1 MLTAFRWAL
10 RLFLVVAVLGLGAG
24 LLAYQFASRSLP
36 PLEGRFEVAGLVGP
50 VEIVRDTSAIPHIL
64 GATDVDSYFGLGFV
78 HAQDRLW
85 QMMMMRRTVQGR
97 LSEMFGPRTLEIDEA
112 MRRFDLYR
120 LAQDSVAAQDPRT
133 IAALEAYAAGV
144 NAWLAEINKG
154 ARGRGAPEFF
164 LFAPEIAPWQP
175 ADSLAIIKLMGVQ
188 LSTQINEEV
197 LRGRAALMLEP
208 ARLRDLLPDAPGSG
222 AADLRRSFLNPQP
235 LRDLAKGQALGYAFG
250 AAKDTMDLH
259 SHPLSPFPARG
270 LASASNVW
278 AASADRAARGA
289 ALLANDPHLELT
301 APAIWYLAR
310 LELEKGGVIGGTIPG
325 IPAILAGRNGDLA
338 WGVTSG
344 YADDLDLYVEKLDPE
359 RPGHYQGLDGPVPFR
374 EERVVIGVR
383 GAEPETITLRWS
395 ENGPVLPPEM
405 FDLSTITPRGHVT
418 SMAWTLLSGED
429 TSMSAAL
436 DLMEARSIEE
446 GLKAAERFIAP
457 AQNLMLADRDN
468 IAMVLTGDLPRR
480 AARHDSQGRF
490 PSRGWIRH
498 NRWQGMLDR
507 TANPR
512 FRNPQNGV
520 LGNTNN
526 KTSDRPFPYHVSF
539 DWGDTQRIQRL
550 EKLMAARHVHSRES
564 FMEAQLDTVSTP
576 ARVLL
581 PLVAAELWFG
591 EDNAPQGTMDR
602 QRKEALDLLANWNG
616 EMNEHLAQPL
626 IYSAWM
632 RALQN
637 RLIADELGADLA
649 PEFAKPEPLFIE
661 RAFRNVDGAGI
672 WCDIVQSSEVETCAQ
687 MASLALD
694 DALIWLQETYGNR
707 LEAMLWGTA
716 HQATHNHPVLGE
728 VPVLS
733 WFVNIRQST
742 SGGDH
747 TLMRGATPGAGR
759 NPYLNI
765 HGAGYRGVYDQADP
779 DSSLFVTS
787 TGQSGHPLS
796 RFYDNLN
803 DRWRRG
809 EYVIMSLDPSLAR
822 AASVGTILLIPEGLR

>member
-10 RLFLVVAVLGLGAG
+10 RLFLIVAVLALGAG
-24 LLAYQFASRSLP
+24 ILAYQFASRSLP
-36 PLEGRFEVAGLVGP
+36 PLEGRFEVAGLSGP
-50 VEIVRDTSAIPHIL
+50 VEIVRDTSGIPHIF
-64 GATDVDSYFGLGFV
+64 GASEFDSYFGQGFV

-85 QMMMMRRTVQGR
+85 QMMMLRRTIQGR
-97 LSEMFGPRTLEIDEA
+97 LSELFGPRTLKIDEA

-120 LAQDSVAAQDPRT
+120 LAQESVAAQDPRT
-133 IAALEAYAAGV
+133 IAALEAYSAGV

-164 LFAPEIAPWQP
+164 LFSPEIAPWQP

-188 LSTQINEEV
+188 LATQIDKEV
-197 LRGRAALMLEP
+197 LRGRAALVLDPE
-208 ARLRDLLPDAPGSG
+208 RLRDLIPDAPGTGS
-222 AADLRRSFLNPQP
+222 AELRRADLAP
-235 LRDLAKGQALGYAFG
+235 LRELQRGQDLGYGLAKAEDAV
-250 AAKDTMDLH
+250 DLYEM
-259 SHPLSPFPARG
+259 PLSPFPRQG

-278 AASADRAARGA
+278 AASSQRAARGA
-289 ALLANDPHLELT
+289 ALLAHDPHLDLT
-301 APAIWYLAR
+301 APSIWYLAR
-310 LELEKGGVIGGTIPG
+310 MQLQNGGVIGGTIPG

-344 YADDLDLYVEKLDPE
+344 YADDIDLYIEKLDPE
-359 RPGHYQGLDGPVPFR
+359 RPDHYEGLEGPVPFR

-383 GAEPETITLRWS
+383 GEVPRTITLRWT
-395 ENGPVLPPEM
+395 ENGPVLPADL
-405 FDLSTITPRGHVT
+405 FDLGTITPRGYVT
-418 SMAWTLLSGED
+418 SVAWTLLSGND

-436 DLMEARSIEE
+436 DLMESRSLKD
-446 GLKAAERFIAP
+446 GLEAAERFVAP
-457 AQNLMLADRDN
+457 AQNLMLADASDV
-468 IAMVLTGDLPRR
+468 AMVLTGDLPRR
-480 AARHDSQGRF
+480 AARHDSQGRL
-490 PSRGWIRH
+490 PTRGWLPQ
-498 NRWQGMLDR
+498 NRWQGVLSR
-507 TANPR
+507 SANPR
-512 FRNPQNGV
+512 FERPETGV

-526 KTSDRPFPYHVSF
+526 KTSDRPFPFHVSF

-550 EKLMAARHVHSRES
+550 EKLMAARQVHSRES
-564 FMEAQLDTVSTP
+564 FIEAQLDTVSTP

-591 EDNAPQGTMDR
+591 EDNAPEGTMAR
-602 QRKEALDLLANWNG
+602 QRKEALDLLADWNG

-637 RLIADELGADLA
+637 RIIADELGSDLA

-661 RAFRNVDGAGI
+661 RVFRDVDGAGI
-672 WCDIVQSSEVETCAQ
+672 WCDIVQSSEVESCAE
-687 MASLALD
+687 MARLALD
-694 DALIWLQETYGNR
+694 DALIWLQENHGNR
-707 LEAMLWGTA
+707 IEAMLWGSA
-716 HQATHNHPVLGE
+716 HQATHDHPVLGE

-733 WFVNIRQST
+733 WIVNIRQSS

-747 TLMRGATPGAGR
+747 TLMRGATSGEGR
-759 NPYLNI
+759 APYLNV

-779 DSSLFVTS
+779 DSSVFVTS

-822 AASVGTILLIPEGLR
+822 AASVGTIILMPR